1 MGKYA
6 QLANAADCKSVTL
19 AVNIAGSI
27 PALPTNTVASFNR
40 KDRRLMRDSDVGS
53 SPISVIFV
61 DCGLMARRQIV
72 ALTIGVRFSS
82 VNLVVT

>member
-27 PALPTNTVASFNR
+27 PALPTNKTSALFLSGDIWRIRLTGQDERLSISKCRVRIPHPPPMVA
-40 KDRRLMRDSDVGS
+40 
-53 SPISVIFV
+53 
-61 DCGLMARRQIV
+61 
-72 ALTIGVRFSS
+72 
-82 VNLVVT
+82 

>member
-1 MGKYA
+1 MVRT
-6 QLANAADCKSVTL
+6 QDLQSCN
-19 AVNIAGSI
+19 
-27 PALPTNTVASFNR
+27 
-40 KDRRLMRDSDVGS
+40 VGS

>member
-27 PALPTNTVASFNR
+27 PALPTNMVASSNG
-40 KDRRLMRDSDVGS
+40 KDTRPSIL
-53 SPISVIFV
+53 
-61 DCGLMARRQIV
+61 
-72 ALTIGVRFSS
+72 
-82 VNLVVT
+82 

>member
-27 PALPTNTVASFNR
+27 PALPTNMVASS
-40 KDRRLMRDSDVGS
+40 KDLQSCNAGS
-53 SPISVIFV
+53 SPAAIILCRIGETGIRTRLRTEVLRVRLPYPVFM
-61 DCGLMARRQIV
+61 MA
-72 ALTIGVRFSS
+72 
-82 VNLVVT
+82 VV

>member
-27 PALPTNTVASFNR
+27 PALPTNMVASSKRSGHKTF
-40 KDRRLMRDSDVGS
+40 
-53 SPISVIFV
+53 
-61 DCGLMARRQIV
+61 
-72 ALTIGVRFSS
+72 
-82 VNLVVT
+82 NLVMWVRAPLRSSYAGSAEAEYALG

>member
-27 PALPTNTVASFNR
+27 PALPTNMVACCNDGTR
-40 KDRRLMRDSDVGS
+40 
-53 SPISVIFV
+53 PVIFKIERIDV
-61 DCGLMARRQIV
+61 PETDEEKEWLSKQD
-72 ALTIGVRFSS
+72 FSNS
-82 VNLVVT
+82 ADDAYTG

>member
-27 PALPTNTVASFNR
+27 PALPTNTVASSKRSGHKTF
-40 KDRRLMRDSDVGS
+40 
-53 SPISVIFV
+53 
-61 DCGLMARRQIV
+61 
-72 ALTIGVRFSS
+72 
-82 VNLVVT
+82 NLVMRVRAPLRSSYAGLAELAYALG